1 MKIVVENYKE
11 IDLVKKAINEQCDAV
26 LADAQK
32 VFAEKQINVLNQ
44 IDEYLLGIVQ
54 QLKGTKT
61 HRGYDWQFHDGTDSY
76 SKNRDGLYEGGV
88 KVEFR
93 DDVPYILRINLDS
106 RFGSENSYYFKI
118 VDGKLISTEYTESST
133 VQKQAD
139 EYAQK
144 LIKNWK
150 KLKQTIHDGILKDFA
165 DAQKVINDKLN
176 HAQELDALY
185 DNFEV

>member
-76 SKNRDGLYEGGV
+76 SKNRDGLYEGDV
-88 KVEFR
+88 MVEIT
-93 DDVPYILRINLDS
+93 DPIKNPNYPPYLLRIRLS
-106 RFGSENSYYFKI
+106 AKYGTETTYYFKI
-118 VDGKLISTEYTESST
+118 VDGRLVATQY
-133 VQKQAD
+133 QKKSD
-139 EYAQK
+139 EYALV

-150 KLKQTIHDGILKDFA
+150 KIKQKIHDGILKDFA
-165 DAQKVINDKLN
+165 EAQKIVNDKLN
-176 HAQELDALY
+176 HAQELGELY